1 MILGVF
7 RIQWYE
13 NSVRAETQTRWRALP
28 SAAKK
33 TEIMRGVPLSR
44 SERGGCDR
52 MVPLE
57 TFAGWSLLSLYF

>member
-1 MILGVF
+1 MISGVF

-33 TEIMRGVPLSR
+33 AEIMRGVPLSK
-44 SERGGCDR
+44 SGRGNVTGWFRWDSIFT
-52 MVPLE
+52 
-57 TFAGWSLLSLYF
+57 TF